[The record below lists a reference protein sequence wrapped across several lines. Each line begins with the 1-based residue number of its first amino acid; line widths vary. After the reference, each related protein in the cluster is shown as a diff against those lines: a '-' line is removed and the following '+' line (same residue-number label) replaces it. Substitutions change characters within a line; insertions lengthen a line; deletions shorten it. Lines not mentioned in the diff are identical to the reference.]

1 MTIHQL
7 IIEKCVAFDGREAI
21 FIIFKVS
28 FLPTGSQLS
37 VILKSQRWLFIEFST
52 WCSHKKKL
60 LDKNNFSAGYWQR
73 KVRKMAS
80 FVDVDVVFINKIATP
95 SDFETEFLIS
105 FSYWKINWIK
115 QPIIWS
121 SKELTNVGR
130 WVMIFFSRYF
140 TVPFA
145 VINFWFFENSWIF
158 QGLS

>member
-1 MTIHQL
+1 MCRVRWARSNFHHFQSVVFTDRL
-7 IIEKCVAFDGREAI
+7 TTFSYFKKSTLTFYWI
-21 FIIFKVS
+21 FH
-28 FLPTGSQLS
+28 LMLS
-37 VILKSQRWLFIEFST
+37 L
-52 WCSHKKKL
+52 KKL